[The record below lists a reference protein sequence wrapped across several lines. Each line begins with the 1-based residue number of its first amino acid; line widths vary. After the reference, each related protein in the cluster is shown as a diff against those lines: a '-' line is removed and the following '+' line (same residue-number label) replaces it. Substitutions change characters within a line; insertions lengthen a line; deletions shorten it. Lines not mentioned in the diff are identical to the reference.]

1 MKKTILFLT
10 AALLFLVSGTNAQT
24 LDEVLNKHFKAI
36 GQEKLAAVKSYS
48 IKAKV
53 SQMGME
59 FPMEMKMKR
68 PDKFRMDMDIQGQ
81 EMVQAFDGEKGW
93 MIVPG
98 MGSGPQDLTGDQLK
112 QARLQI
118 DIDGELYQYEKKGLT
133 VDLVGKVK
141 DGDKEAFY
149 VKVTD
154 EKGDVK
160 NYFIDAEK
168 FVINKVKA
176 KVSAMGQTLEVEQRF
191 MDYKNVDGIL
201 MATKI
206 ESDSP
211 MGTATILMNEIKFNV
226 DIDDSAFIKPT
237 K

>member
-1 MKKTILFLT
+1 MKKSFLFLT
-10 AALLFLVSGTNAQT
+10 AGLLFLMLGANAQT
-24 LDEVLNKHFKAI
+24 LDDVLDKHFKTI

-81 EMVQAFDGEKGW
+81 KMVQAFDGEKGW

-112 QARLQI
+112 QAMQQA

-141 DGDKEAFY
+141 DGDKEAYY

-154 EKGDVK
+154 KKGDVK
-160 NYFIDAEK
+160 NYYIDAEK
-168 FVINKVKA
+168 YVINKVKA
-176 KVSAMGQTLEVEQRF
+176 KVNAMGQTLEVEQRF
-191 MDYKNVDGIL
+191 KDYKNVDGIL

-211 MGTATILMNEIKFNV
+211 MGTATILMNEIKFNIEV
-226 DIDDSAFIKPT
+226 NDSDFEKPS